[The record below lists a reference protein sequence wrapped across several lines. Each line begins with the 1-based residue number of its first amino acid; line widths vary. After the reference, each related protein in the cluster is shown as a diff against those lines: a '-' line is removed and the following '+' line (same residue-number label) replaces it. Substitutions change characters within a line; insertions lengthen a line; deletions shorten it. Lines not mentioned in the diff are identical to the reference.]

1 MCGRVINT
9 SNSASGGL
17 GFKPC
22 RLRCFFRQGPLLHFV
37 SLHLGVG
44 TSNILLGGWGGG
56 GVQLTSKVLHAKETW
71 ISSGHLG
78 FGSCVPFPFTFT

>member
-1 MCGRVINT
+1 MCSQVINT

-44 TSNILLGGWGGG
+44 TSDILLWGGG
-56 GVQLTSKVLHAKETW
+56 GA
-71 ISSGHLG
+71 ID
-78 FGSCVPFPFTFT
+78 